1 MKILAIQ
8 TTKRLFIFVVCIAE
22 WNVCSNLIHRYSFD
36 VNGDYVS
43 NDDNDGLKSSFY
55 IKIGL
60 LVGISAILKVNNTI
74 PSNTILIKNIP
85 VPSNNNVI
93 ILGTNA
99 STLENI
105 QLTINNNGTI
115 SLLNSCKSG
124 SSIRFFCTYLIKP

>member
-1 MKILAIQ
+1 MKILAIWI
-8 TTKRLFIFVVCIAE
+8 TKGLFIFVICIAE
-22 WNVCSNLIHRYSFD
+22 WNVCSNLTFRYSFD
-36 VNGDYVS
+36 VNEDYIS
-43 NDDNDGLKSSFY
+43 KDDKGGTHCFY
-55 IKIGL
+55 IKMGL
-60 LVGISAILKVNNTI
+60 LVGISAVLQVKNDI

-93 ILGTNA
+93 VLGTNA

-124 SSIRFFCTYLIKP
+124 SSIRFFCTYLTLS